1 MTAPTSSVAVV
12 GVGTSP
18 LIAELAAS
26 GYSMLTAVD
35 ISSSALDQLRTK
47 LGLDASKVRFVRGD
61 VRTVSLPSTV
71 DLWHDRATFH
81 FLTSPDDQALYA
93 TTAAA
98 AVRPGGHLV
107 MVQFAAD
114 GPKSCSGL
122 AVERHSAASL
132 SMVFM
137 ESFDFIE
144 SFEQDHVTP
153 SGSLQRFVHALFVRR
168 PVSQ

>member
-1 MTAPTSSVAVV
+1 VTVPTSSVGVM
-12 GVGTSP
+12 GVGASP
-18 LIAELAAS
+18 LIAELAAA
-26 GYSMLTAVD
+26 GYSKLTAVD
-35 ISSSALDQLRTK
+35 ISASALDQLRTE
-47 LGLDASKVRFVRGD
+47 LGLEASNVCFVRDD
-61 VRTVSLPSTV
+61 VRTVSLPSTL

-81 FLTSPDDQALYA
+81 FLTSPNDQEQYA

-122 AVERHSAASL
+122 AVARQSAGSL

-137 ESFDFIE
+137 ESFDLIE
-144 SFEQDHVTP
+144 SFEQDHETP
-153 SGSLQRFVHALFVRR
+153 SGSLQRFVHAVFVRR
-168 PVSQ
+168 SVGQ